1 MISNIE
7 PACSIDLLLVGFTYC
22 HRWQKGCLH
31 KTKDF
36 CIYLSIYYIR
46 NKEVENNAGVEEK
59 KIRKVGNSVVI
70 TIPQDF
76 LERANIHVGEMVD
89 VKNDAWDC

>member
-1 MISNIE
+1 M
-7 PACSIDLLLVGFTYC
+7 VFYC
-22 HRWQKGCLH
+22 HGWKKGFLY
-31 KTKDF
+31 KTKDL